1 MAERSHVTSV
11 DAIESFRAKLIVFL
25 KKARPTL
32 EEVPN
37 AVLRTRF
44 WLENEQ
50 RNRWVEE
57 VRVRRRKLEEAQQEL
72 LTAKM
77 SNMRQATIVKEMAMR
92 RALQALRE
100 AEEKLA
106 RTKTWSRELENL
118 SAPLVKQVEQVH
130 SFLTSDMSK
139 AVAYL
144 AQVVKVLQAYTDV
157 AAPGASVGAPD
168 SAGAPGDAA
177 NAAEQPPSLAPE
189 AGTSTEGKRS

>member
-1 MAERSHVTSV
+1 MAERSHVTSI
-11 DAIESFRAKLIVFL
+11 DAIEAFRANLIVYL
-25 KKARPTL
+25 KKARPVV

-50 RNRWVEE
+50 RNRWHEE
-57 VRVRRRKLEEAQQEL
+57 IRVRRRKLEEAQQEL

-77 SNMRQATIVKEMAMR
+77 SNLRQATIVKEMAMR

-106 RTKTWSRELENL
+106 RTKTWARELENL
-118 SAPLVKQVEQVH
+118 SAPLLKQVEQLH
-130 SFLTSDMSK
+130 SFLTSDLSK

-144 AQVVKVLQAYTDV
+144 AQVVKALQAYTDV
-157 AAPGASVGAPD
+157 AAPGASVGVPD

-177 NAAEQPPSLAPE
+177 NAAGQPQSPSPE
-189 AGTSTEGKRS
+189 AGAAAEGKRS